1 MSPSLKFSRAW
12 GIKKCTRQLIGGALE
27 SRSRLPPHR
36 SQVLEL
42 KEVCFTIQ
50 KDGEPVHLVN
60 HASLVVPRGHY
71 MAIVGPS
78 GCGKTTLLKTI
89 AGLNPESEGSLWW
102 AGRDLSKEGDLE
114 PWEIGYVP
122 QFSIA
127 YDELTADEA
136 VETATRLRVRSPSL
150 EDLDRR
156 IDRVLEETGLAPI
169 ADRHVKVLSGGQKRR
184 LGLAMELVSERL
196 KRAISLRCISDAPIG
211 VALSG
216 GVDSSLITY
225 LMREVYSSE
234 IRTYSVVFEEKEQE
248 GREIDESRYSN
259 FVSAACGTT
268 HTRILLSSEMFS
280 DHYLHAAWLND
291 EPLNYPNSIGIHLLS
306 KYAAKD
312 VKVLLGGEG
321 ADETYAGYGY
331 FTENFG
337 AMLQQFAREEDAQ
350 SLIAGPYVNTFRENL
365 LAKWGSDTI
374 NGKISIATR
383 TYLVSTLNRLDKM
396 SMGASLEFRT
406 PFLDLHVASSSRNM
420 SDELRLSSDGITKVV
435 LKNLA
440 KKYMPDDY
448 LLRPKVGFSTPL
460 NQWLHDRN
468 HIGRYVDILDEERTL
483 SRPHFNRAG
492 IQKLL
497 ADFRTGNDTFTFSLA
512 GRVWILLNLELW
524 TRMMLEDK
532 CPLN

>member
-1 MSPSLKFSRAW
+1 
-12 GIKKCTRQLIGGALE
+12 
-27 SRSRLPPHR
+27 
-36 SQVLEL
+36 
-42 KEVCFTIQ
+42 
-50 KDGEPVHLVN
+50 
-60 HASLVVPRGHY
+60 
-71 MAIVGPS
+71 
-78 GCGKTTLLKTI
+78 
-89 AGLNPESEGSLWW
+89 
-102 AGRDLSKEGDLE
+102 
-114 PWEIGYVP
+114 P
-122 QFSIA
+122 Q
-127 YDELTADEA
+127 E
-136 VETATRLRVRSPSL
+136 
-150 EDLDRR
+150 
-156 IDRVLEETGLAPI
+156 
-169 ADRHVKVLSGGQKRR
+169 
-184 LGLAMELVSERL
+184 AMELVSERL

-365 LAKWGSDTI
+365 LAKWG
-374 NGKISIATR
+374 
-383 TYLVSTLNRLDKM
+383 
-396 SMGASLEFRT
+396 
-406 PFLDLHVASSSRNM
+406 
-420 SDELRLSSDGITKVV
+420 
-435 LKNLA
+435 
-440 KKYMPDDY
+440 
-448 LLRPKVGFSTPL
+448 
-460 NQWLHDRN
+460 
-468 HIGRYVDILDEERTL
+468 
-483 SRPHFNRAG
+483 
-492 IQKLL
+492 
-497 ADFRTGNDTFTFSLA
+497 
-512 GRVWILLNLELW
+512 
-524 TRMMLEDK
+524 
-532 CPLN
+532 